1 MSYKSIIVNLAVDAD
16 PAPIVKLAA
25 GLAGRFDAHLI
36 GLAAADVPPL
46 VSTGEGLV
54 YEGEVMQIQ
63 RTEIE
68 KRLAELRGAFERL
81 VPSSIS
87 SEWMQQVCSPTRL
100 LSTVARACDLI
111 VTGGEEGENVFR
123 AVDIGSLALGSGR
136 PVFVAASNFE
146 HVLAKTALVA
156 WKDTREARRAI
167 ADALPFLSKA
177 NEVVVATTDGNPDD
191 NVRDSLADVAVYLEH
206 HGIMARTEILSGEEN
221 GERLLVFARSI
232 HADLIV
238 SGAYG
243 HSRLREWAFG
253 GMTRTLLQESGI
265 NRLMSY

>member
-1 MSYKSIIVNLAVDAD
+1 MSYKSIVVNLAVDAD

-25 GLAGRFDAHLI
+25 GLAGRFGAHLI
-36 GLAAADVPPL
+36 GVAAADVPPL

-68 KRLAELRGAFERL
+68 KRLAELRGAFETL
-81 VPSSIS
+81 VPSAVS
-87 SEWMQQVCSPTRL
+87 SEWMQQVCSPTRV
-100 LSTVARACDLI
+100 LSTAARACDLI
-111 VTGGEEGENVFR
+111 VTGADEGENVFR

-136 PVFVAASNFE
+136 PVFVAATNFE
-146 HVLAKTALVA
+146 HVLAKTVLVA
-156 WKDTREARRAI
+156 WKDTREARRAV
-167 ADALPFLSKA
+167 ADALPFLSQA
-177 NEVVVATTDGNPDD
+177 DQVVVATIDSDPDG
-191 NVRDSLADVAVYLEH
+191 VRDSLADVAVYLEH
-206 HGIMARTEILSGEEN
+206 HGILARTEILGGEEN
-221 GERLLVFARSI
+221 GERLLAFAHSI

-253 GMTRTLLQESGI
+253 GVTRTLVRENGI